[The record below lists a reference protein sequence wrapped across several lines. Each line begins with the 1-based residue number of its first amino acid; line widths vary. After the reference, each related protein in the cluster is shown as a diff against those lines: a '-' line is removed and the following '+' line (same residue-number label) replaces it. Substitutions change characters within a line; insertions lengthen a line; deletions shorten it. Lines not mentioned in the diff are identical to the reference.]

1 MFSGSLRAFD
11 ETVRAGSIRKA
22 SDVLGVAPS
31 SVSRHIA
38 ILERQIGTA
47 LFYRRADGIEL
58 THAGQLVAEFV
69 RTVLMDYDTLRTD
82 LDDFRGT
89 QRRLVKLALVESI
102 AHSGPV
108 GAISKFL
115 KSYRTVSFDMRL
127 MPAPQVIEVVR
138 QGTYDI
144 GVAYC
149 APADPD
155 IVTLASMPEP
165 VVLVV
170 RSKDKLASAEQVELR
185 DVAMLPL
192 ALPDR
197 DFGVRQLL
205 DRAAATGGFQLTPA
219 LSSNV
224 FETLRDFVRLG
235 AGVAILPMRA
245 VWHREGIED
254 LKIIPLAGAAFRDA
268 TIDVIVLRKR
278 RLPRVV
284 KTFVDHLIEEIS
296 ATRVKA

>member
-31 SVSRHIA
+31 SVSRHIS

-58 THAGQLVAEFV
+58 THAGCLVADFV
-69 RTVLMDYDTLRTD
+69 RAVLMDYDTLRTD

-89 QRRLVKLALVESI
+89 QRRQIKLALVESI
-102 AHSGPV
+102 AHSGPIS
-108 GAISKFL
+108 AIAKFM
-115 KSYRTVSFDMRL
+115 KSYGTVSFDVRL

-149 APADPD
+149 APIETG
-155 IVTLASMPEP
+155 IVTLASVSEP

-170 RSKDKLASAEQVELR
+170 RTQDPLASASEVELR
-185 DVAMLPL
+185 EVAMLPL

-205 DRAAATGGFQLTPA
+205 ERASASGGFQLTPS

-245 VWHREGIED
+245 VWRREGMED
-254 LKIIPLAGAAFRDA
+254 LKMIPLAGAAFRDA

-278 RLPRVV
+278 RLPRIV
-284 KTFVDHLIEEIS
+284 KTFVDCLIEEIA
-296 ATRVKA
+296 ATRERA